1 MNKYLFFLL
10 LACFITSMTLSLET
24 LDKENNESPKLRE
37 WLIQYYWWQ
46 TNDREQA
53 EAFDGKGELP
63 AFLKP
68 VITMHI
74 IRHDNEQI
82 FSIAKAG
89 KHVLGAKVTPAPKSA
104 KLSTKLFLF
113 YSNEEIKARGSAMTN
128 IKNNRFDREGPI
140 TFREIED
147 SFKKINEKKEF
158 VSLTAHVVEVT
169 IRILDEKA
177 VKTLLQPYVEKEM
190 LEKGPFKIP
199 LKKREGCTNSGA
211 ER

>member
-24 LDKENNESPKLRE
+24 LDKENNESPKFRE

-74 IRHDNEQI
+74 IRHDNEQS

-113 YSNEEIKARGSAMTN
+113 YSNEEIKAR
-128 IKNNRFDREGPI
+128 K
-140 TFREIED
+140 
-147 SFKKINEKKEF
+147 
-158 VSLTAHVVEVT
+158 
-169 IRILDEKA
+169 
-177 VKTLLQPYVEKEM
+177 
-190 LEKGPFKIP
+190 EKGSG
-199 LKKREGCTNSGA
+199 LVLRGDRYSGRTCQTTKRCSVLPACVCADGQGA
-211 ER
+211 